1 MNYDIAI
8 IGAGPAGLSFAL
20 SLRGSGLN
28 IVIIEKQSADEL
40 AAPGIDGRDIALTHL
55 SRSLMQQQGS
65 WQRIDPAQISP
76 IEKAEVLDGDSPY
89 TLSFD
94 TPQDGTDALGFLVSN
109 HLIRKAIYEEFCELD
124 NVTLLDQSMVQQVH
138 SDDDSALIK
147 LASGDDI
154 NAQLIVAAD
163 TRFSATRRQM
173 GISTDSHDFGRS
185 AILCWMEHEISH
197 QHTAFECFQYGRTLA
212 VLPMPGN
219 KSSIVTTVP
228 SDRAAGILD
237 MSEDDFAREV
247 EARLNGRLGK
257 MKQVSERFHYPLVGV
272 HANRFCARRYALI
285 GDAAVGM
292 HPVTAHGFNLGLS
305 GQDILAREIIKAQQK
320 GEEFWSPALLQR
332 YQQQHMLSTRPLYHG
347 TNSIVSLF
355 TNDSFPATLLRKAVL
370 RLSNNLPP
378 VKWAIQQKLM
388 TKHQLSA
395 ILPSLFT
402 R

>member
-1 MNYDIAI
+1 MDYDIAI

-20 SLRGSGLN
+20 SLRDSGLN
-28 IVIIEKQSADEL
+28 VAIIEKQSAADL
-40 AAPGIDGRDIALTHL
+40 AAPPIDGRDIALTHL

-65 WQRIDPAQISP
+65 WQRIEPEQISP

-109 HLIRKAIYEEFCELD
+109 HLIRKAIYEEFCSLD
-124 NVTLLDQSMVQQVH
+124 NVSLLDRSEVARVH
-138 SDDDSALIK
+138 SDDDSATIK
-147 LASGDDI
+147 LASGDQI
-154 NAQLIVAAD
+154 SAQLIVAAD

-185 AILCWMEHEISH
+185 AILCWMQHELSH

-219 KSSIVTTVP
+219 MSSIVTTISSNRVQ
-228 SDRAAGILD
+228 DILD
-237 MSEDDFAREV
+237 LSEDDFASDV
-247 EARLNGRLGK
+247 ETRMHGRLGR
-257 MKQVSERFHYPLVGV
+257 MNQVGERFVYPLVAV
-272 HANRFCARRYALI
+272 HANRFYAGRYALI

-305 GQDILAREIIKAQQK
+305 GQDILAREILNARHK
-320 GEEFWSPALLQR
+320 GQAFWTPALLQR

>member
-20 SLRGSGLN
+20 SLRDSGLN
-28 IVIIEKQSADEL
+28 IVIIEKQSADTL
-40 AAPGIDGRDIALTHL
+40 AAPAIDGRDIALTHL

-109 HLIRKAIYEEFCELD
+109 HLIRKAIYAEFCDLD
-124 NVTLLDQSMVQQVH
+124 NVTLLEQSEVAQVS
-138 SDDDSALIK
+138 SDADGALIK
-147 LASGDDI
+147 LASGNEI
-154 NAQLIVAAD
+154 SAQLIVAAD

-219 KSSIVTTVP
+219 MSSIVTTIP
-228 SDRAAGILD
+228 SNQVARIMQL
-237 MSEDDFAREV
+237 SEDEFAQDV
-247 EARLNGRLGK
+247 EARLHGRLGR
-257 MKQVSERFHYPLVGV
+257 MQQVSERFLYPLVAV

-305 GQDILAREIIKAQQK
+305 GQDILANEIITAHHK
-320 GEEFWSPALLQR
+320 GEDFWSPALLQR

>member
-20 SLRGSGLN
+20 SLRDSGLN
-28 IVIIEKQSADEL
+28 IVIIEKQSAETL
-40 AAPGIDGRDIALTHL
+40 AAPAIDGRDIALTHL

-65 WQRIDPAQISP
+65 WQRIDPEQISP

-109 HLIRKAIYEEFCELD
+109 HLIRKAIYEEFCDLD
-124 NVTLLDQSMVQQVH
+124 NVNLLDNSEVAQVH
-138 SDDDSALIK
+138 SDDDGAMIK
-147 LASGDDI
+147 LSSGDEI
-154 NAQLIVAAD
+154 SAQLIVAAD

-219 KSSIVTTVP
+219 MSSIVTTIPSNQVP
-228 SDRAAGILD
+228 QIMQL
-237 MSEDDFAREV
+237 SEEQFARDV
-247 EARLNGRLGK
+247 EARLHGRLGK
-257 MKQVSERFHYPLVGV
+257 MKQVSERFLYPLVAV
-272 HANRFCARRYALI
+272 HANRFSARRYALI

-305 GQDILAREIIKAQQK
+305 GQDILAREIINAHTK
-320 GEEFWSPALLQR
+320 GGAFWSSTLLQR